1 MDLLLDTQAFI
12 DSYLG
17 AKLPRRVQSLLA
29 DPENT
34 RMIIAT
40 AMAEGIP
47 VVGSDRKFRKY
58 RGPKVIW

>member
-1 MDLLLDTQAFI
+1 
-12 DSYLG
+12 
-17 AKLPRRVQSLLA
+17 
-29 DPENT
+29 
-34 RMIIAT
+34 MIIAT